1 MRSQTDNSL
10 LAQTNSPGLFT
21 MGHGSNPSQFGGLLS
36 LGSNAQT
43 LLKAEIGDDVAAE
56 KKKSLDQSLSK
67 SANVIKI

>member
-1 MRSQTDNSL
+1 
-10 LAQTNSPGLFT
+10 